1 MGYEWAAWTGP
12 WQFGFGL
19 ICLLVGAGLGCY
31 ALGLVRPMLRF
42 RVSYH
47 DAAVKF
53 YDRADPRLR
62 ELIATLNG
70 PDVLGYSKHALLD
83 YAKDNGHILYGRRT
97 LETGL
102 EPMSAEVLSELWPHG
117 AGADLGHLM
126 ADRPLWYDVH
136 LSRWM
141 LARCIRH
148 YRNAAK

>member
-1 MGYEWAAWTGP
+1 MTSARVHAGFGSIAAFLLAAAPPAMGAGMETMGYEWAAWTGP

-70 PDVLGYSKHALLD
+70 PDVLGGVDKVSDPQSDGCDQYEAEE
-83 YAKDNGHILYGRRT
+83 AVG
-97 LETGL
+97 GL
-102 EPMSAEVLSELWPHG
+102 VISGGQPSAVFEL
-117 AGADLGHLM
+117 
-126 ADRPLWYDVH
+126 
-136 LSRWM
+136 
-141 LARCIRH
+141 
-148 YRNAAK
+148 